1 MSPTNE
7 DFLQD
12 DLTLTNRLLFMV
24 LSYIEVKVYPL
35 IYLSRVFLTCL

>member
-1 MSPTNE
+1 MSPANE

-24 LSYIEVKVYPL
+24 LNYVEVKVYSV
-35 IYLSRVFLTCL
+35 IYLSRVFLSCL